1 MDLKD
6 IQVQSEGESLLLIR
20 RRCNL
25 TQFQFAEKL
34 GVSKNYI
41 HSVENGKYPLSKKNR
56 KKVKDFLNRDYLLLA
71 DYREV

>member
-6 IQVQSEGESLLLIR
+6 IQIQSEGEVLLLIR

-34 GVSKNYI
+34 GVSKNHI
-41 HSVENGKYPLSKKNR
+41 NLIENGKYPLSKKTK
-56 KKVKDFLNRDYLLLA
+56 KKVKDFLNGDYLFLA
-71 DYREV
+71 DHKEV